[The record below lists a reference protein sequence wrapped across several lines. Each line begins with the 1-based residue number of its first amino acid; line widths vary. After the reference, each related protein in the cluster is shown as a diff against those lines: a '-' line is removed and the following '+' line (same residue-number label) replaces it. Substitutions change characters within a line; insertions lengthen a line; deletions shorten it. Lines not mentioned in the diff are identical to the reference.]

1 MFIVRVVQYRNF
13 VMVGTGKGE
22 IFIYTMEMERNSL
35 KLSKKVTENSMQSL
49 VDMEFD
55 EEKELLY
62 ALDYV
67 DTIFVFQLEVD
78 NEGNLVLY
86 DSIPLTNI
94 TKNH

>member
-1 MFIVRVVQYRNF
+1 
-13 VMVGTGKGE
+13 MVGTGKGE
-22 IFIYTMEMERNSL
+22 IFIYTMARNSL